1 MAKVKVRVKAGAKGK
16 PLGER
21 VAQIRAE
28 QGREQKGDKVLY
40 KPRVQA
46 TLHLDKWRGRKE

>member
-1 MAKVKVRVKAGAKGK
+1 MTKIKVRVKAGTKGK

-21 VAQIRAE
+21 VAQIRVE

-40 KPRVQA
+40 KPKA
-46 TLHLDKWRGRKE
+46 KITAHLKPL

>member
-1 MAKVKVRVKAGAKGK
+1 MAKIKVRVKAGAKGK

-21 VAQIRAE
+21 VAQMRAE

-40 KPRVQA
+40 KPKAKLNV
-46 TLHLDKWRGRKE
+46 HLDKW

>member
-1 MAKVKVRVKAGAKGK
+1 MAKIKVRVKAGTKGK

-21 VAQIRAE
+21 VAQLRTE

-40 KPRVQA
+40 KPKAKFTV
-46 TLHLDKWRGRKE
+46 HINDGRE

>member
-1 MAKVKVRVKAGAKGK
+1 MAKIKVRVKAGTKGK

-21 VAQIRAE
+21 VAQMRAE

-40 KPRVQA
+40 KPKAKLNV
-46 TLHLDKWRGRKE
+46 HLDKW

>member
-1 MAKVKVRVKAGAKGK
+1 MTKIKVRIKAGTKGK

-21 VAQIRAE
+21 VAQIRTE

-40 KPRVQA
+40 KPKA
-46 TLHLDKWRGRKE
+46 KITAHLKPL

>member
-1 MAKVKVRVKAGAKGK
+1 MAKIKVRVKAGAKGK

-28 QGREQKGDKVLY
+28 QGREQQGGKVLY
-40 KPRVQA
+40 KPKAKMMV
-46 TLHLDKWRGRKE
+46 HFNDGRA

>member
-1 MAKVKVRVKAGAKGK
+1 MAKIKVRVKAGAKGK

-21 VAQIRAE
+21 VAQLRAE

-40 KPRVQA
+40 KPKAKLNV
-46 TLHLDKWRGRKE
+46 HLDKW

>member
-21 VAQIRAE
+21 IVQMRAE
-28 QGREQKGDKVLY
+28 QGRNQKGDKVLY
-40 KPRVQA
+40 KPKARLNV
-46 TLHLDKWRGRKE
+46 HIHDGR

>member
-1 MAKVKVRVKAGAKGK
+1 MANIKVRVKQGSKGK
-16 PLGER
+16 PLGQR

-40 KPRVQA
+40 KPKVQL
-46 TLHLDKWRGRKE
+46 TLHLDKWRGRE

>member
-21 VAQIRAE
+21 VVQLRAE
-28 QGREQKGDKVLY
+28 QGREQNGDKALY

-46 TLHLDKWRGRKE
+46 TLHLDKWRGRE

>member
-1 MAKVKVRVKAGAKGK
+1 MAKVKVRVKAGTKGK

-21 VAQIRAE
+21 VVQLRAE
-28 QGREQKGDKVLY
+28 QGREQKGNKVLY

>member
-1 MAKVKVRVKAGAKGK
+1 MAKIKVRVKAGAKGK

-28 QGREQKGDKVLY
+28 QGREQQGGKVLY
-40 KPRVQA
+40 KPKAKLNV
-46 TLHLDKWRGRKE
+46 HFKNE